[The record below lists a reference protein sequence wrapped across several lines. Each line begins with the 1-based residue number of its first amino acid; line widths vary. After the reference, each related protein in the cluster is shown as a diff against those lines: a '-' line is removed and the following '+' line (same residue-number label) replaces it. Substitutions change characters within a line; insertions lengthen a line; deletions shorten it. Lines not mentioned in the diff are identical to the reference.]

1 MDKIF
6 EPILDADEKVIK
18 VFKPHKGKMF
28 TSVLFI
34 SFCCWCWFL
43 IVAAIGMLTDPE
55 TGEFTPVEWWI
66 VLGICLGIVIFFTGI
81 TALFTALAYRNTYYA
96 YTNKRVIIRKGVL
109 GVDYKSLDM
118 SMIGA
123 IDVSVSVIDKIICK
137 NTGSISYG
145 SMASPIAGQNGVM
158 FKFSHIRAPYETYK
172 EIKTVI
178 DEFKNSKK
186 EK

>member
-1 MDKIF
+1 MEKIF
-6 EPILDADEKVIK
+6 EPILDTDEKVVK

-28 TSVLFI
+28 ISVLFV
-34 SFCCWCWFL
+34 SFCCWCWL
-43 IVAAIGMLTDPE
+43 LVAALAGMLTDPE
-55 TGEFTPVEWWI
+55 TGEYTPVEWWI
-66 VLGICLGIVIFFTGI
+66 VLGICLGIVVFFTAI

-96 YTNKRVIIRKGVL
+96 YTNKRVIIRKGIF

-123 IDVSVSVIDKIICK
+123 IDVSVTLLDKLVHK

-145 SMASPIAGQNGVM
+145 SMASPIAGQNGVI
-158 FKFSHIRAPYETYK
+158 FKFNHIKAPYETYK

-178 DEFKNSKK
+178 DEFKNNKK
-186 EK
+186 

>member
-6 EPILDADEKVIK
+6 EPILDADEKVVK

-28 TSVLFI
+28 TSVLLT
-34 SFCCWCWFL
+34 SFLCWCWIL
-43 IVAAIGMLTDPE
+43 ITAIIGMLTDPE
-55 TGEFTPVEWWI
+55 TGEYTPVEWWI
-66 VLGICLGIVIFFTGI
+66 VLGVCLGIVVFFTAI

-96 YTNKRVIIRKGVL
+96 YTNKRVIIRKGIF

-123 IDVSVSVIDKIICK
+123 IDVSVSVIDKIISK

-158 FKFSHIRAPYETYK
+158 FRFSHIRAPYETYK